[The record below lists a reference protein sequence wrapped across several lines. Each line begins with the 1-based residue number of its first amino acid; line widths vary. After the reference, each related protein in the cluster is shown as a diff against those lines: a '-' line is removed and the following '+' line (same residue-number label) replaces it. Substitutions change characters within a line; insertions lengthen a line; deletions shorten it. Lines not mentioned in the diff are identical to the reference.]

1 MRLNN
6 NPFIDARPC
15 VYKRIIVLLRIIM
28 PQNEHHSIIAREL
41 GLPVKSVDATIQL
54 IHDACTTPFIARYR
68 KEITGALDE
77 VQIEDI
83 RIKNQYYSELIKR
96 KKTILDTISEQGKLS
111 AELQSKIESCWDA
124 HVLEDLYLPYKP
136 KRKTKASMAREKGL
150 EPLALWLFKEYPEDP
165 FLQAERYVKNGV
177 KDAEEALQ
185 GARDIVAEMINEN
198 AQVRERLRNLFQKR
212 SVFQSKL
219 VKAKE
224 AEAQNYRDY
233 FAFDEPLQ
241 RCPSHRVLAMFRGEE
256 EGFLRIS
263 VSPDEEDA
271 LDIIARQVIKRN
283 AASSKQLQL
292 AVTDSYKRLLL
303 PSLENEIRAQAKSKA
318 DEDAIMVFAE
328 NLKQLLLAP
337 PLGSK
342 NVMAIDPGYRSGCK
356 VVCLDKAG
364 NLSAE
369 AVIFPHEPQKELVRA
384 EALLRKWVAQY
395 QVEAIAIGNG
405 TAGRETET
413 FVRNLGLGSA
423 IAIYL
428 VNENGASVY
437 SASAI
442 AREEFPDYDVTVRG
456 AVSIG
461 RRLIDPLAEL
471 VKIEAKAIGVGQY
484 QHDVDQPKLKD
495 RLETVVQACVNQV
508 GVNVN
513 TASKSLLTYV
523 SGLNAQTAQQIVNYR
538 QEKGT
543 FTSRLELKKVPR
555 LGPKAFEQCAAFL
568 RIPGAK
574 NVLDNSA
581 VHPESYGIVSNMAK
595 KFQCNLE
602 DLIVNENIRKQINAA
617 DFVTE
622 QAGVLT
628 VNDILKELAKPGRD
642 PRGPLVQFEFA
653 DVKKPEDLYEGMVL
667 PGIVT
672 NITRFG
678 CFVDIG
684 VKQDGMVHIS
694 QLADKYVADPNM
706 VVKLQQQVKVKVLEV
721 DLERRRISL
730 SMKTS

>member
-1 MRLNN
+1 MVAIVCKCNVILENM
-6 NPFIDARPC
+6 F
-15 VYKRIIVLLRIIM
+15 VVLLRIIM

-54 IHDACTTPFIARYR
+54 INEACTTPFIARYR

-77 VQIEDI
+77 VEIENI
-83 RIKNQYYSELIKR
+83 RIKNSYFIELIKR
-96 KKTILDTISEQGKLS
+96 KKTILDTIAEQGKLD
-111 AELQSKIESCWDA
+111 ATLQAKIESCWDA
-124 HVLEDLYLPYKP
+124 NVLEDLYLPYKP

-198 AQVRERLRNLFQKR
+198 AEVRERLRNLFQKR

-263 VSPDEEDA
+263 ISPEEADA
-271 LDIIARQVIKRN
+271 LDIIARQVVRRN
-283 AASSKQLQL
+283 GASSQQLQL
-292 AVTDSYKRLLL
+292 AVTDSYKRLLH

-328 NLKQLLLAP
+328 NLKQLLLSP

-342 NVMAIDPGYRSGCK
+342 NVLAIDPGYRSGCK
-356 VVCLDKAG
+356 VVCLDKVG
-364 NLSAE
+364 NLLAE
-369 AVIFPHEPQKELVRA
+369 TVIYPHEPQKEMVKA
-384 EALLRKWVAQY
+384 EAILRKWAIQY
-395 QVEAIAIGNG
+395 QIEAIAIGNG

-413 FVRNLGLGSA
+413 FVRGLQLGSDK
-423 IAIYL
+423 AIYL

-471 VKIEAKAIGVGQY
+471 VKIDPKAIGVGQY
-484 QHDVDQPKLKD
+484 QHDVDQTKLKE
-495 RLETVVQACVNQV
+495 RLETVVQLCVNQV
-508 GVNVN
+508 GVNLN

-538 QEKGT
+538 KENGLFKGRT
-543 FTSRLELKKVPR
+543 ELKKVSR

-595 KFQCNLE
+595 KHHCAVE
-602 DLIVNENIRKQINAA
+602 DLIANEALRKQVVAA
-617 DFVTE
+617 DYVSE
-622 QAGVLT
+622 QAGLLT
-628 VNDILKELAKPGRD
+628 VNDIIKELAKPGRD

-694 QLADKYVADPNM
+694 QLADKYVADPNT

-721 DLERRRISL
+721 DLQRKRISL
-730 SMKTS
+730 SMKL

>member
-1 MRLNN
+1 MLNKE
-6 NPFIDARPC
+6 
-15 VYKRIIVLLRIIM
+15 YHTIISRQLG
-28 PQNEHHSIIAREL
+28 IAL
-41 GLPVKSVDATIQL
+41 TSVSATIQL
-54 IHDACTTPFIARYR
+54 IDDSCTTPFIARYR
-68 KEITGALDE
+68 KEVTGSLDE
-77 VQIEDI
+77 VEIENI
-83 RIKNQYYSELIKR
+83 RIKNSYFIELIKR
-96 KKTILDTISEQGKLS
+96 KKTILDTIAEQGKLD
-111 AELQSKIESCWDA
+111 ATLQAKIESCWDA
-124 HVLEDLYLPYKP
+124 NVLEDLYLPYKP

-198 AQVRERLRNLFQKR
+198 AEVRERLRNLFQKR

-241 RCPSHRVLAMFRGEE
+241 KCPSHRVLAMFRGEE

-263 VSPDEEDA
+263 VSQEEADA
-271 LDIIARQVIKRN
+271 LDIIARQVVRRN
-283 AASSKQLQL
+283 GASSQQLQM

-328 NLKQLLLAP
+328 NLKQLLLSP

-342 NVMAIDPGYRSGCK
+342 NVLAIDPGFRSGCK
-356 VVCLDKAG
+356 VVCLDKVG
-364 NLSAE
+364 NLLAE
-369 AVIFPHEPQKELVRA
+369 TVIYPHEPQKEMVKA
-384 EALLRKWVAQY
+384 EAILRKWAIQY
-395 QVEAIAIGNG
+395 QIEAIAIGNG

-413 FVRNLGLGSA
+413 FVRGLQLGSDK
-423 IAIYL
+423 AIYL

-471 VKIEAKAIGVGQY
+471 VKIDPKAIGVGQY
-484 QHDVDQPKLKD
+484 QHDVDQTKLKE
-495 RLETVVQACVNQV
+495 RLETVVQLCVNQV
-508 GVNVN
+508 GVNLN

-538 QEKGT
+538 KENGLFKGRT
-543 FTSRLELKKVPR
+543 ELKKVSR

-595 KFQCNLE
+595 KHHCAVE
-602 DLIVNENIRKQINAA
+602 DLIANEAIRKQVVAT
-617 DFVTE
+617 DYVSE
-622 QAGVLT
+622 QAGLLT
-628 VNDILKELAKPGRD
+628 VNDIIKELAKPGRD

-721 DLERRRISL
+721 DLQRKRISL
-730 SMKTS
+730 TMKI

>member
-1 MRLNN
+1 MVAIVCKCNVILENM
-6 NPFIDARPC
+6 F
-15 VYKRIIVLLRIIM
+15 VVLLRIIM

-54 IHDACTTPFIARYR
+54 INDACTTPFIARYR

-77 VQIEDI
+77 VEIENI
-83 RIKNQYYSELIKR
+83 RIKNSYFIELIKR
-96 KKTILDTISEQGKLS
+96 KKTILDTIAEQGKLDKD
-111 AELQSKIESCWDA
+111 LQNKIESCWDA

-177 KDAEEALQ
+177 KNAEEALQ

-198 AQVRERLRNLFQKR
+198 AEVRERLRNLFQKR
-212 SVFQSKL
+212 SVLQSKL

-233 FAFDEPLQ
+233 FAFDEALE

-256 EGFLRIS
+256 EGFLRLTIC
-263 VSPDEEDA
+263 PEEQDA
-271 LDIIARQVIKRN
+271 IDRIARVLIKRN
-283 AASSKQLQL
+283 TSSSKQLAI
-292 AVTDSYKRLLL
+292 AVTDAYKRLLL
-303 PSLENEIRAQAKSKA
+303 PSLENEIRSQAKSKA
-318 DEDAIMVFAE
+318 DEDAILVFAE
-328 NLKQLLLAP
+328 NLKQLLLSP
-337 PLGSK
+337 PLGK
-342 NVMAIDPGYRSGCK
+342 MRVLAIDPGFRSGCK
-356 VVCLDKAG
+356 VVALDETG
-364 NLSAE
+364 NLLAE
-369 AVIFPHEPQKELVRA
+369 SVIYPHEPQKELDRA
-384 EALLRKWVAQY
+384 EVLIRKWVAQY
-395 QVEAIAIGNG
+395 QIAAIAIGNG
-405 TAGRETET
+405 TAGRETES
-413 FVRNLGLGSA
+413 FVRGLQLGSDK
-423 IAIYL
+423 AIYL

-471 VKIEAKAIGVGQY
+471 VKIDPKAIGVGQY
-484 QHDVDQPKLKD
+484 QHDVDQTKLKE
-495 RLETVVQACVNQV
+495 RLETVVQLCVNQV
-508 GVNVN
+508 GVNLN

-538 QEKGT
+538 KENGLFKGRT
-543 FTSRLELKKVPR
+543 ELKKVSR

-595 KFQCNLE
+595 KHHCAVE
-602 DLIVNENIRKQINAA
+602 DLIANEAIRKQVVAT
-617 DFVTE
+617 DYVSE
-622 QAGVLT
+622 QAGLLT
-628 VNDILKELAKPGRD
+628 VNDIIKELAKPGRD

-653 DVKKPEDLYEGMVL
+653 DVKKPEDLYVGMVL

-694 QLADKYVADPNM
+694 QLADKYVADPNT

-721 DLERRRISL
+721 DLQRKRIGL
-730 SMKTS
+730 TLKI

>member
-1 MRLNN
+1 M
-6 NPFIDARPC
+6 F
-15 VYKRIIVLLRIIM
+15 VVLLRIIM

-54 IHDACTTPFIARYR
+54 INDACTTPFIARYR

-77 VQIEDI
+77 VEIENI
-83 RIKNQYYSELIKR
+83 RIKNSYFIELIKR
-96 KKTILDTISEQGKLS
+96 KKTILDTIAEQGKLD
-111 AELQSKIESCWDA
+111 ATLQAKIESCWDA
-124 HVLEDLYLPYKP
+124 NVLEDLYLPYKP

-198 AQVRERLRNLFQKR
+198 AEVRERLRNLFQKR

-263 VSPDEEDA
+263 ISPEEADA
-271 LDIIARQVIKRN
+271 LDIIARQVVRRN
-283 AASSKQLQL
+283 GASSQQLQL
-292 AVTDSYKRLLL
+292 AVTDSYKRLLH

-328 NLKQLLLAP
+328 NLKQLLLSP

-342 NVMAIDPGYRSGCK
+342 NVLAIDPGYRSGCK
-356 VVCLDKAG
+356 VVCLDKVG
-364 NLSAE
+364 NLLAE
-369 AVIFPHEPQKELVRA
+369 TVIYPHEPQKEMVKA
-384 EALLRKWVAQY
+384 EAILRKWAIQY
-395 QVEAIAIGNG
+395 QIEAIAIGNG

-413 FVRNLGLGSA
+413 FVRGLQLGSDK
-423 IAIYL
+423 AIYL

-471 VKIEAKAIGVGQY
+471 VKIDPKAIGVGQY
-484 QHDVDQPKLKD
+484 QHDVDQTKLKE
-495 RLETVVQACVNQV
+495 RLETVVQLCVNQV
-508 GVNVN
+508 GVNLN

-538 QEKGT
+538 KENGLFKGRT
-543 FTSRLELKKVPR
+543 ELKKVSR

-595 KFQCNLE
+595 KHHCAVE
-602 DLIVNENIRKQINAA
+602 DLIANEALRKQVVAA
-617 DFVTE
+617 DYVSE
-622 QAGVLT
+622 QAGLLT
-628 VNDILKELAKPGRD
+628 VNDIIKELAKPGRD

-694 QLADKYVADPNM
+694 QLADKYVADPNT

-721 DLERRRISL
+721 DLQRKRISL
-730 SMKTS
+730 SMKL

>member
-1 MRLNN
+1 M
-6 NPFIDARPC
+6 F
-15 VYKRIIVLLRIIM
+15 VVLLRIIM

-54 IHDACTTPFIARYR
+54 INDACTTPFIARYR

-77 VQIEDI
+77 VEIENI
-83 RIKNQYYSELIKR
+83 RIKNSYFIELIKR
-96 KKTILDTISEQGKLS
+96 KKTILDTIAEQGKLD
-111 AELQSKIESCWDA
+111 ATLQAKIESCWDA
-124 HVLEDLYLPYKP
+124 NVLEDLYLPYKP

-198 AQVRERLRNLFQKR
+198 AEVRERLRNLFQKR

-263 VSPDEEDA
+263 VSPEEADA
-271 LDIIARQVIKRN
+271 LDIIARQVVRRN
-283 AASSKQLQL
+283 GASSQQLQL

-328 NLKQLLLAP
+328 NLKQLLLSP

-342 NVMAIDPGYRSGCK
+342 NVLAIDPGYRSGCK
-356 VVCLDKAG
+356 VVCLDKVG
-364 NLSAE
+364 NLLAE
-369 AVIFPHEPQKELVRA
+369 TVIYPHEPQKEMVKA
-384 EALLRKWVAQY
+384 EAILRKWAIQY
-395 QVEAIAIGNG
+395 QIEAIAIGNG

-413 FVRNLGLGSA
+413 FVRGLQLGSDK
-423 IAIYL
+423 AIYL

-471 VKIEAKAIGVGQY
+471 VKIDPKAIGVGQY
-484 QHDVDQPKLKD
+484 QHDVDQTKLKE
-495 RLETVVQACVNQV
+495 RLETVVQLCVNQV
-508 GVNVN
+508 GVNLN

-538 QEKGT
+538 KENGLFKGRT
-543 FTSRLELKKVPR
+543 ELKKVSR

-595 KFQCNLE
+595 KHHCAVE
-602 DLIVNENIRKQINAA
+602 DLIANEAIRKQVVAT
-617 DFVTE
+617 DYVSE
-622 QAGVLT
+622 QAGLLT
-628 VNDILKELAKPGRD
+628 INDIIKELAKPGRD

-721 DLERRRISL
+721 DLQRKRISL